1 MVIDDNSSND
11 LFRISCHIF
20 EIGMIL
26 DPLYAT
32 NYLTTYFIIYKLQCF
47 GYI

>member
-32 NYLTTYFIIYKLQCF
+32 NDKILSN
-47 GYI
+47 YIFYNI